1 MAQNARAEQI
11 AQRYKRTPE
20 QLAEDIAKMEEA
32 KQKLTT
38 SAADLEANLR
48 HFHEILD
55 PICDPINGDALC
67 WIRRPSQTEWE
78 AMVPVELLAYK
89 SDDEVPPEVME
100 KYKDNSFHMME
111 KLIAKPQHDD
121 ENDIVEE
128 MYRAEF
134 TQQMKKQDGRDDQ
147 NHSQNQFG
155 N

>member
-111 KLIAKPQHDD
+111 KLIAKPQHDAQWWKD
-121 ENDIVEE
+121 NTDIVFQSLFSAHLLDV
-128 MYRAEF
+128 YRKLGIMTRNF
-134 TQQMKKQDGRDDQ
+134 
-147 NHSQNQFG
+147 
-155 N
+155 

>member
-89 SDDEVPPEVME
+89 SDDEVPPGSHSNKKEMDR
-100 KYKDNSFHMME
+100 KFFHPKDSVVFI
-111 KLIAKPQHDD
+111 L
-121 ENDIVEE
+121 
-128 MYRAEF
+128 
-134 TQQMKKQDGRDDQ
+134 
-147 NHSQNQFG
+147 
-155 N
+155 